1 MCDVANERSA
11 NQANLGSEYGAN
23 VACVHDRDV
32 LEVPTGDSI
41 YYQFILP
48 LLRSDQERLFAFAIL
63 KNIFY
68 SAICNTVTQENRQL
82 RWLGVGM
89 G

>member
-48 LLRSDQERLFAFAIL
+48 LLRSDQESLRLQY
-63 KNIFY
+63 N
-68 SAICNTVTQENRQL
+68 
-82 RWLGVGM
+82 
-89 G
+89 